1 MRVLYLSILSF
12 CFVIVACETESNQQK
27 YGYNIEINQQVLS
40 DSSIVKYYQPF
51 KKNLEESLMNT
62 PISYSPE
69 TYKKN
74 DGELNSTLSNMFADA
89 TYEMSNPV
97 FNKMSGENIDI
108 VLLNNGGIRSII
120 SKGNISE
127 KTAFELMPF
136 ENSIVVLELNGL
148 SIIKM
153 IDYLKKVK
161 LQHPIS
167 GLQITLNN
175 DYSVNEV
182 LDDMTK
188 AIFVGD
194 ENNKVSS
201 VRRNLQTSYVR
212 RLINLLAQDYY
223 DELATAAAYDSL
235 RQIQKLVRKTS
246 TDIPT
251 RSHRKLISWI
261 IESGLDRAN

>member
-1 MRVLYLSILSF
+1 MLKKNLFGDTEAYLIF
-12 CFVIVACETESNQQK
+12 DDTVINKK
-27 YGYNIEINQQVLS
+27 YGYNIEINQKVLS

-51 KKNLEESLMNT
+51 KKILEESLMNT

-97 FNKMSGENIDI
+97 FNKMSGKNIDI

-120 SKGNISE
+120 SRGNISE

-153 IDYLKKVK
+153 IDYLRKVK

-175 DYSVNEV
+175 DYSINEV
-182 LDDMTK
+182 KINGVDIENEKKYYVATTDYLLQGGDKMYFLAETTK
-188 AIFVGD
+188 
-194 ENNKVSS
+194 
-201 VRRNLQTSYVR
+201 T
-212 RLINLLAQDYY
+212 
-223 DELATAAAYDSL
+223 
-235 RQIQKLVRKTS
+235 
-246 TDIPT
+246 TDINYKMRDVLIDYFKKYDT
-251 RSHRKLISWI
+251 LKLKSDNRFI
-261 IESGLDRAN
+261 RTK

>member
-27 YGYNIEINQQVLS
+27 YGFNIEINQQVLS

-89 TYEMSNPV
+89 TYEMSNSV
-97 FNKMSGENIDI
+97 FNKMSGKNIDI

-153 IDYLKKVK
+153 IDYLRKVK

-175 DYSVNEV
+175 DYTVNEV
-182 LDDMTK
+182 KINGVSIENEKKYYVATTDYLLEGGDKMYFLAETTK
-188 AIFVGD
+188 
-194 ENNKVSS
+194 
-201 VRRNLQTSYVR
+201 T
-212 RLINLLAQDYY
+212 
-223 DELATAAAYDSL
+223 
-235 RQIQKLVRKTS
+235 
-246 TDIPT
+246 TDINYKMRDILIDYFKKYDPL
-251 RSHRKLISWI
+251 KLKSDNRFIRI
-261 IESGLDRAN
+261 K

>member
-1 MRVLYLSILSF
+1 MRILYLSILSF

-27 YGYNIEINQQVLS
+27 YGFNIEINQQVLS

-153 IDYLKKVK
+153 IDYLRKVK

-182 LDDMTK
+182 KINGVSIENEKKYYVATTDYLLEGGDKMYFLAETTK
-188 AIFVGD
+188 
-194 ENNKVSS
+194 
-201 VRRNLQTSYVR
+201 T
-212 RLINLLAQDYY
+212 
-223 DELATAAAYDSL
+223 
-235 RQIQKLVRKTS
+235 
-246 TDIPT
+246 TDINYKMRDILIDYFKKYDT
-251 RSHRKLISWI
+251 LKLKSDNRFIRI
-261 IESGLDRAN
+261 K

>member
-1 MRVLYLSILSF
+1 
-12 CFVIVACETESNQQK
+12 
-27 YGYNIEINQQVLS
+27 
-40 DSSIVKYYQPF
+40 
-51 KKNLEESLMNT
+51 MNT

-97 FNKMSGENIDI
+97 FNKMSGKNIDI

-153 IDYLKKVK
+153 IDYLRKVK

-182 LDDMTK
+182 KINGVSIENEKKYYVATTDYLLEGGDKMYFLAETTK
-188 AIFVGD
+188 
-194 ENNKVSS
+194 
-201 VRRNLQTSYVR
+201 T
-212 RLINLLAQDYY
+212 
-223 DELATAAAYDSL
+223 
-235 RQIQKLVRKTS
+235 
-246 TDIPT
+246 TDINYKMRDILIDYFKKYDT
-251 RSHRKLISWI
+251 LKLKSDNRFIRI
-261 IESGLDRAN
+261 K

>member
-1 MRVLYLSILSF
+1 
-12 CFVIVACETESNQQK
+12 
-27 YGYNIEINQQVLS
+27 
-40 DSSIVKYYQPF
+40 
-51 KKNLEESLMNT
+51 MNT

-153 IDYLKKVK
+153 IDYLRKVK

-182 LDDMTK
+182 KINGVSIENEKKYYVATTDYLLEGGDKMYFLAETTK
-188 AIFVGD
+188 
-194 ENNKVSS
+194 
-201 VRRNLQTSYVR
+201 T
-212 RLINLLAQDYY
+212 
-223 DELATAAAYDSL
+223 
-235 RQIQKLVRKTS
+235 
-246 TDIPT
+246 TDINYKMRDILIDYFKKYDT
-251 RSHRKLISWI
+251 LKLKSDNRFIRI
-261 IESGLDRAN
+261 K

>member
-1 MRVLYLSILSF
+1 MRILYLSILSF

-27 YGYNIEINQQVLS
+27 YGFNIEINQQVLS
-40 DSSIVKYYQPF
+40 DSSVVKYYQPF

-97 FNKMSGENIDI
+97 FNKMSGQNIDI

-136 ENSIVVLELNGL
+136 ENSIVVLELSGL

-153 IDYLKKVK
+153 IDYLRKVK

-182 LDDMTK
+182 KINGVSIENEKKYYVATTDYLLEGGDKMYFLAETTK
-188 AIFVGD
+188 
-194 ENNKVSS
+194 
-201 VRRNLQTSYVR
+201 T
-212 RLINLLAQDYY
+212 
-223 DELATAAAYDSL
+223 
-235 RQIQKLVRKTS
+235 
-246 TDIPT
+246 TDINYKMRDILIDYFKKYDT
-251 RSHRKLISWI
+251 LKLKSDNRFIRI
-261 IESGLDRAN
+261 K

>member
-12 CFVIVACETESNQQK
+12 CFVIVACETESNQQNR
-27 YGYNIEINQQVLS
+27 GHNIEINQQILS

-51 KKNLEESLMNT
+51 KKNLEESLINT
-62 PISYSPE
+62 PISYSSE

-74 DGELNSTLSNMFADA
+74 DGELNSTLSNLFADA

-97 FNKMSGENIDI
+97 FNKMSGKNIDI

-136 ENSIVVLELNGL
+136 ENSIVVLELSGF

-153 IDYLKKVK
+153 IDYLRKVK

-182 LDDMTK
+182 KINGVSIENEKKYYVATTDYLLEGGDKMYFLAETTK
-188 AIFVGD
+188 
-194 ENNKVSS
+194 
-201 VRRNLQTSYVR
+201 T
-212 RLINLLAQDYY
+212 
-223 DELATAAAYDSL
+223 
-235 RQIQKLVRKTS
+235 
-246 TDIPT
+246 TDINYKMRDILIDYFKKYDT
-251 RSHRKLISWI
+251 LKLKSDNRFI
-261 IESGLDRAN
+261 RTK

>member
-97 FNKMSGENIDI
+97 FNKMSGKNIDI

-153 IDYLKKVK
+153 IDYLRKVK

-182 LDDMTK
+182 KINGVSIENEKKYYVATTDYLLEGGDKMYFLAETTK
-188 AIFVGD
+188 
-194 ENNKVSS
+194 
-201 VRRNLQTSYVR
+201 T
-212 RLINLLAQDYY
+212 
-223 DELATAAAYDSL
+223 
-235 RQIQKLVRKTS
+235 
-246 TDIPT
+246 TDINYKMRDILIDYFKKYDT
-251 RSHRKLISWI
+251 LKLKSDNRFIRI
-261 IESGLDRAN
+261 K

>member
-12 CFVIVACETESNQQK
+12 CFVIVACETKSNQQK
-27 YGYNIEINQQVLS
+27 YGFNIEINQQVLS

-51 KKNLEESLMNT
+51 KKSLEESLMNT

-74 DGELNSTLSNMFADA
+74 DGELNSTLSNLFADA

-97 FNKMSGENIDI
+97 FNKMSGKNIDI

-136 ENSIVVLELNGL
+136 ENSIVVLELSGF

-153 IDYLKKVK
+153 IDYLRKVK

-182 LDDMTK
+182 KINGVSIENEKKYYVATTDYLLEGGDKMYFLAETTK
-188 AIFVGD
+188 
-194 ENNKVSS
+194 
-201 VRRNLQTSYVR
+201 T
-212 RLINLLAQDYY
+212 
-223 DELATAAAYDSL
+223 
-235 RQIQKLVRKTS
+235 
-246 TDIPT
+246 TDINYKMRDILIDYFKKYDT
-251 RSHRKLISWI
+251 LKLKSDNRFI
-261 IESGLDRAN
+261 RTK

>member
-1 MRVLYLSILSF
+1 
-12 CFVIVACETESNQQK
+12 
-27 YGYNIEINQQVLS
+27 
-40 DSSIVKYYQPF
+40 
-51 KKNLEESLMNT
+51 MNT
-62 PISYSPE
+62 PISYSRE

-97 FNKMSGENIDI
+97 FNKMSGKNIDI

-136 ENSIVVLELNGL
+136 ENSIVVLELSGL

-153 IDYLKKVK
+153 IDYLRKVK

-182 LDDMTK
+182 KINGVSIENEKKYYVATTDYLLEGGDKMYFLAETTK
-188 AIFVGD
+188 
-194 ENNKVSS
+194 
-201 VRRNLQTSYVR
+201 T
-212 RLINLLAQDYY
+212 
-223 DELATAAAYDSL
+223 
-235 RQIQKLVRKTS
+235 
-246 TDIPT
+246 TDINYKMRDILIDYFKKYDT
-251 RSHRKLISWI
+251 LKLKSDNRFIRI
-261 IESGLDRAN
+261 K

>member
-1 MRVLYLSILSF
+1 MRVLHLSILSL
-12 CFVIVACETESNQQK
+12 CLVIVACETVSNQQK

-97 FNKMSGENIDI
+97 FNKMSGKNIDI

-153 IDYLKKVK
+153 IDYLRKVK

-182 LDDMTK
+182 KINGVSIENEKKYNVATTDYLLEGGDKMYFLAETTK
-188 AIFVGD
+188 
-194 ENNKVSS
+194 
-201 VRRNLQTSYVR
+201 T
-212 RLINLLAQDYY
+212 
-223 DELATAAAYDSL
+223 
-235 RQIQKLVRKTS
+235 
-246 TDIPT
+246 TDINYKMRDVLIDYFKKYDT
-251 RSHRKLISWI
+251 LKLKSDNRFI
-261 IESGLDRAN
+261 RTK

>member
-1 MRVLYLSILSF
+1 
-12 CFVIVACETESNQQK
+12 
-27 YGYNIEINQQVLS
+27 
-40 DSSIVKYYQPF
+40 
-51 KKNLEESLMNT
+51 MNT

-97 FNKMSGENIDI
+97 FNKISGENIDI

-153 IDYLKKVK
+153 IDYLRKVK

-182 LDDMTK
+182 KINGVSIENEKKYYVATTDYLLEGGDKMYFLAETTK
-188 AIFVGD
+188 
-194 ENNKVSS
+194 
-201 VRRNLQTSYVR
+201 T
-212 RLINLLAQDYY
+212 
-223 DELATAAAYDSL
+223 
-235 RQIQKLVRKTS
+235 
-246 TDIPT
+246 TDINYKMRDILIDYFKKYDT
-251 RSHRKLISWI
+251 LKLKSDNRFIRI
-261 IESGLDRAN
+261 K

>member
-27 YGYNIEINQQVLS
+27 YGFNIEINQQVLS

-97 FNKMSGENIDI
+97 FKKMSGKNIDI

-153 IDYLKKVK
+153 IDYLRKVK

-175 DYSVNEV
+175 DYTVNEV
-182 LDDMTK
+182 NINGVNIEKEKKYYVATTDYLLEGGDKMYFLAETTK
-188 AIFVGD
+188 
-194 ENNKVSS
+194 
-201 VRRNLQTSYVR
+201 T
-212 RLINLLAQDYY
+212 
-223 DELATAAAYDSL
+223 
-235 RQIQKLVRKTS
+235 
-246 TDIPT
+246 TDINYKMRDILIDYFKKYDT
-251 RSHRKLISWI
+251 LKLKSDNRFIRI
-261 IESGLDRAN
+261 K

>member
-1 MRVLYLSILSF
+1 
-12 CFVIVACETESNQQK
+12 
-27 YGYNIEINQQVLS
+27 
-40 DSSIVKYYQPF
+40 
-51 KKNLEESLMNT
+51 MNT

-97 FNKMSGENIDI
+97 FNKMSGKNIDI

-136 ENSIVVLELNGL
+136 ENSIVVLELSGL

-153 IDYLKKVK
+153 IDYLRKVK

-182 LDDMTK
+182 KINGVSIENEKKYYVATTDYLLEGGDKMYFLAETTK
-188 AIFVGD
+188 
-194 ENNKVSS
+194 
-201 VRRNLQTSYVR
+201 T
-212 RLINLLAQDYY
+212 
-223 DELATAAAYDSL
+223 
-235 RQIQKLVRKTS
+235 
-246 TDIPT
+246 TDINYKMRDILIDYFKQYDT
-251 RSHRKLISWI
+251 LKLKSDNRFIRI
-261 IESGLDRAN
+261 NE

>member
-1 MRVLYLSILSF
+1 MRVLYLSILSVYF
-12 CFVIVACETESNQQK
+12 IIVGCKTESNQEN
-27 YGYNIEINQQVLS
+27 YGYNIEINQQILS

-51 KKNLEESLMNT
+51 KKNLEKSLMNT

-97 FNKMSGENIDI
+97 FNKMSGKNIDI

-120 SKGNISE
+120 SKGNVSE

-136 ENSIVVLELNGL
+136 ENSIVVLELSGF
-148 SIIKM
+148 SIVKM
-153 IDYLKKVK
+153 IDYLRKVK
-161 LQHPIS
+161 IQHPIS

-182 LDDMTK
+182 KINGVSIKNDKKYYVATTDYLLEGGDKMYFLAETTK
-188 AIFVGD
+188 
-194 ENNKVSS
+194 
-201 VRRNLQTSYVR
+201 T
-212 RLINLLAQDYY
+212 
-223 DELATAAAYDSL
+223 
-235 RQIQKLVRKTS
+235 
-246 TDIPT
+246 TDINYKMRDILIDYFKKYDT
-251 RSHRKLISWI
+251 LKLKSDNRFI
-261 IESGLDRAN
+261 RTK

>member
-12 CFVIVACETESNQQK
+12 CFALVACKTESNQQK

-97 FNKMSGENIDI
+97 FNKMSGKNIDI

-153 IDYLKKVK
+153 IDYLRKVK

-182 LDDMTK
+182 KINGVSIENEKKYYVATTDYLLEGGDKMYFLSETTK
-188 AIFVGD
+188 
-194 ENNKVSS
+194 
-201 VRRNLQTSYVR
+201 T
-212 RLINLLAQDYY
+212 
-223 DELATAAAYDSL
+223 
-235 RQIQKLVRKTS
+235 
-246 TDIPT
+246 TDINYKMRDILIDYFKKYDT
-251 RSHRKLISWI
+251 LKLKSDNRFIRI
-261 IESGLDRAN
+261 K

>member
-1 MRVLYLSILSF
+1 MRVFYLSILSF
-12 CFVIVACETESNQQK
+12 CFVLVDCKTESNQQK

-136 ENSIVVLELNGL
+136 ENSIVVLELSGF

-153 IDYLKKVK
+153 IDYLRKVK

-182 LDDMTK
+182 KINGVSIENEKKYYVATTDYLLEGGDKMYFLAETTK
-188 AIFVGD
+188 
-194 ENNKVSS
+194 
-201 VRRNLQTSYVR
+201 T
-212 RLINLLAQDYY
+212 
-223 DELATAAAYDSL
+223 
-235 RQIQKLVRKTS
+235 
-246 TDIPT
+246 TDINYKMRDILIDYFKKYDT
-251 RSHRKLISWI
+251 LKLKSDNRFI
-261 IESGLDRAN
+261 RTK

>member
-1 MRVLYLSILSF
+1 MRVLYLSILSL

-27 YGYNIEINQQVLS
+27 YGYNIEINQEVLS

-97 FNKMSGENIDI
+97 FNKISGKNIDI

-120 SKGNISE
+120 SRGNISE

-136 ENSIVVLELNGL
+136 ENSVVVLELSGL

-153 IDYLKKVK
+153 IDYLRKVK

-182 LDDMTK
+182 KINGASIENEKKYYVATTDYLLEGGDKMYFLAETTK
-188 AIFVGD
+188 
-194 ENNKVSS
+194 
-201 VRRNLQTSYVR
+201 T
-212 RLINLLAQDYY
+212 
-223 DELATAAAYDSL
+223 
-235 RQIQKLVRKTS
+235 
-246 TDIPT
+246 TDINYKMRDILIDYFKKYDT
-251 RSHRKLISWI
+251 LKLKSDNRFI
-261 IESGLDRAN
+261 RTK

>member
-1 MRVLYLSILSF
+1 MRVFYLSILSF

-153 IDYLKKVK
+153 IDYLRKVK

-182 LDDMTK
+182 KINGVSIENEKKYYVATTDYLLEGGDKMYFLAETTK
-188 AIFVGD
+188 
-194 ENNKVSS
+194 
-201 VRRNLQTSYVR
+201 T
-212 RLINLLAQDYY
+212 
-223 DELATAAAYDSL
+223 
-235 RQIQKLVRKTS
+235 
-246 TDIPT
+246 TDINYKMRDILIDYFKKYDT
-251 RSHRKLISWI
+251 LKLKSDNRFVRIK
-261 IESGLDRAN
+261 

>member
-1 MRVLYLSILSF
+1 MRFLYLSILSF
-12 CFVIVACETESNQQK
+12 CYALVACKTESNQQK

-136 ENSIVVLELNGL
+136 ENGIVVLELSGL

-153 IDYLKKVK
+153 IDYLRKVK

-182 LDDMTK
+182 KINGVSIENEKKYYVATTDYLLEGGDKMYFLAETTK
-188 AIFVGD
+188 
-194 ENNKVSS
+194 
-201 VRRNLQTSYVR
+201 T
-212 RLINLLAQDYY
+212 
-223 DELATAAAYDSL
+223 
-235 RQIQKLVRKTS
+235 
-246 TDIPT
+246 TDINYKMRDILIDYFKRYDT
-251 RSHRKLISWI
+251 LKLKSDNRFIRI
-261 IESGLDRAN
+261 K

>member
-1 MRVLYLSILSF
+1 MRILYLSILSF

-27 YGYNIEINQQVLS
+27 YSYNIEINQQVLS

-97 FNKMSGENIDI
+97 FNKMSGKNIDI

-136 ENSIVVLELNGL
+136 ENSIVVLELSGL

-153 IDYLKKVK
+153 IDYLRKVK

-182 LDDMTK
+182 KINGVSIENEKKYYVATTDYLLEGGDKMYFLAETTK
-188 AIFVGD
+188 
-194 ENNKVSS
+194 
-201 VRRNLQTSYVR
+201 T
-212 RLINLLAQDYY
+212 
-223 DELATAAAYDSL
+223 
-235 RQIQKLVRKTS
+235 
-246 TDIPT
+246 TDINYKMRDILIDYFKKYDT
-251 RSHRKLISWI
+251 LKLKSDNRFIRI
-261 IESGLDRAN
+261 K

>member
-1 MRVLYLSILSF
+1 MRVFYLSILSF

-97 FNKMSGENIDI
+97 FNKMSGKNIDI

-136 ENSIVVLELNGL
+136 ENSIVVLELNEL

-153 IDYLKKVK
+153 IDYLRKVK

-182 LDDMTK
+182 KINGVSIENEKKYYVATTDYLLEGGDKMYFLAETTK
-188 AIFVGD
+188 
-194 ENNKVSS
+194 
-201 VRRNLQTSYVR
+201 T
-212 RLINLLAQDYY
+212 
-223 DELATAAAYDSL
+223 
-235 RQIQKLVRKTS
+235 
-246 TDIPT
+246 TDINYKMRDILIDYFKKYDT
-251 RSHRKLISWI
+251 LKLKSDNRFI
-261 IESGLDRAN
+261 RTK

>member
-1 MRVLYLSILSF
+1 
-12 CFVIVACETESNQQK
+12 
-27 YGYNIEINQQVLS
+27 
-40 DSSIVKYYQPF
+40 
-51 KKNLEESLMNT
+51 MNT

-89 TYEMSNPV
+89 TFEISNPV
-97 FNKMSGENIDI
+97 FKEISGKNIDI

-136 ENSIVVLELNGL
+136 ENSIVVLELSGF

-153 IDYLKKVK
+153 IDYLRKVK
-161 LQHPIS
+161 LQHPIK

-182 LDDMTK
+182 K
-188 AIFVGD
+188 ING
-194 ENNKVSS
+194 VSIEEEKKY
-201 VRRNLQTSYVR
+201 YVATTDY
-212 RLINLLAQDYY
+212 LLAGGDKMYF
-223 DELATAAAYDSL
+223 LAETT
-235 RQIQKLVRKTS
+235 KT
-246 TDIPT
+246 TDINYKMRDILIDYFKKYDTLKLKSDKRFT
-251 RSHRKLISWI
+251 RIKWI
-261 IESGLDRAN
+261 EKPF

>member
-12 CFVIVACETESNQQK
+12 CFVMVACETESNQQK

-97 FNKMSGENIDI
+97 FNKMSGKNIDI

-153 IDYLKKVK
+153 IDYLRKVK

-182 LDDMTK
+182 KINGVSIENEKKYYVATTDYLLEG
-188 AIFVGD
+188 GD
-194 ENNKVSS
+194 KM
-201 VRRNLQTSYVR
+201 YF
-212 RLINLLAQDYY
+212 LA
-223 DELATAAAYDSL
+223 ETT
-235 RQIQKLVRKTS
+235 KTS
-246 TDIPT
+246 DINYKMRDILIDYFKKYDT
-251 RSHRKLISWI
+251 LKLKSDNRFIRI
-261 IESGLDRAN
+261 K

>member
-1 MRVLYLSILSF
+1 MRILYLSILSLSL
-12 CFVIVACETESNQQK
+12 VIVACETESNQRK
-27 YGYNIEINQQVLS
+27 YGYNIEINQKVLS

-97 FNKMSGENIDI
+97 FNKMSGKNIDI

-120 SKGNISE
+120 SRGNISE

-136 ENSIVVLELNGL
+136 ENSIVVLELSGL

-153 IDYLKKVK
+153 IDYLRKVK

-182 LDDMTK
+182 KINGVDIENEKKYYVATTDYLLEGGDKMYFLAETTK
-188 AIFVGD
+188 
-194 ENNKVSS
+194 
-201 VRRNLQTSYVR
+201 T
-212 RLINLLAQDYY
+212 
-223 DELATAAAYDSL
+223 
-235 RQIQKLVRKTS
+235 
-246 TDIPT
+246 TDINYKMRDILIDYFKKYDT
-251 RSHRKLISWI
+251 LKLKSDNRFIRI
-261 IESGLDRAN
+261 K

>member
-1 MRVLYLSILSF
+1 MRILYLSILSF

-97 FNKMSGENIDI
+97 FNKMSGKNIDI

-136 ENSIVVLELNGL
+136 ENSIVVLELSGL

-153 IDYLKKVK
+153 IDYLRKVK

-182 LDDMTK
+182 KINGVSIENEKKYYVATTDYLLEGGDKMYFLAETTK
-188 AIFVGD
+188 
-194 ENNKVSS
+194 
-201 VRRNLQTSYVR
+201 T
-212 RLINLLAQDYY
+212 
-223 DELATAAAYDSL
+223 
-235 RQIQKLVRKTS
+235 
-246 TDIPT
+246 TDINYKMRDILIDYFKKYDT
-251 RSHRKLISWI
+251 LKLKSDNRFI
-261 IESGLDRAN
+261 RTK

>member
-12 CFVIVACETESNQQK
+12 CFVLVACKTESNWQK
-27 YGYNIEINQQVLS
+27 YGYNIEINQQVLT

-51 KKNLEESLMNT
+51 KKNLEESLLNT

-97 FNKMSGENIDI
+97 FNKMSGKNIDI

-153 IDYLKKVK
+153 IDYLRKVK

-182 LDDMTK
+182 KINGVSIENEKKYYVATTDYLLEGGDKMYFLAETTK
-188 AIFVGD
+188 
-194 ENNKVSS
+194 
-201 VRRNLQTSYVR
+201 T
-212 RLINLLAQDYY
+212 
-223 DELATAAAYDSL
+223 
-235 RQIQKLVRKTS
+235 
-246 TDIPT
+246 TDINYKMRDILIDYFKKYDT
-251 RSHRKLISWI
+251 LKLKSDNRFIRI
-261 IESGLDRAN
+261 K